1 MLLINQ
7 WVNDEIKKTMLV
19 LLTPDKSALLIGK
32 PGIGKTAIVEG
43 IAYLIQRIT

>member
-1 MLLINQ
+1 MRLRKRF
-7 WVNDEIKKTMLV
+7 WF

-43 IAYLIQRIT
+43 IAYKITKRRCA